1 MRMKVFNK
9 GQVVIPVQIRKRLGI
24 KPGDS
29 IDVSFDPE
37 HCSIELH
44 KPEEHESQAL
54 AGSLAAYSRGKG
66 FPSREDMQEVL
77 KQGMTN
83 E

>member
-9 GQVVIPVQIRKRLGI
+9 GQVVIPVQMRKRLGI

-29 IDVSFDPE
+29 VEVNLDPE
-37 HCSIELH
+37 HRSIEVH
-44 KPEEHESQAL
+44 KPEEHEAHAL
-54 AGSLAAYSRGKG
+54 AGSLAAYAKRKSV
-66 FPSREDMQEVL
+66 PSRKQMQEAL
-77 KQGMTN
+77 KQGMTD